1 LATHLIDK
9 SAWVRLG
16 DPLVDPHWPNAL
28 VAGALAVTGIAMIEI
43 LVSSRTAAE
52 FVADRGDLD
61 AMPRLAINERV
72 IERALDVQGLMVRA
86 GTHRAP
92 SPADLIVAACAE
104 LNGLSVLHY
113 DKDFDLIAAVTD
125 QPMEWLAP
133 QGRLS

>member
-1 LATHLIDK
+1 VATHLIDK

-16 DPLVDPHWPNAL
+16 DPAVAPCWPEAL

-43 LVSSRTAAE
+43 LVGARTAPE
-52 FVADRGDLD
+52 FADDRNDLN

-104 LNGLSVLHY
+104 LNGLTVLHY

-125 QPMEWLAP
+125 QAVEWLAVA
-133 QGRLS
+133 GALS